1 MSMEICVLSDVR
13 LASIVEWQDSIKT
26 ENFPLRLPQGDPLIG
41 SVGGNLLTQLRD
53 KDTMIE
59 YSVVD
64 FSELK
69 QVYKN
74 VNFGRD
80 WRYVIA
86 FTWSSDFDEE
96 LAAWMAATA
105 YARATRGI
113 IFDEHEGK
121 LLTPEES
128 VQITREIEGR
138 QPELKALLQNHL
150 QGLSAKSPEAA
161 EALREFIQRRLTK
174 SGER

>member
-13 LASIVEWQDSIKT
+13 LASIAEWQTAIET
-26 ENFPLRLPQGDPLIG
+26 ESFPLRLPREKSLAESG
-41 SVGGNLLTQLRD
+41 GGNLRAQLRD
-53 KDTMIE
+53 KETMIE

-69 QVYKN
+69 QTYRN
-74 VNFGRD
+74 VNFGRE

-86 FTWSSDFDEE
+86 FIWSSDFDEE

-105 YARATRGI
+105 YARASGGI
-113 IFDEHEGK
+113 VFDEHEGK

-128 VQITREIEGR
+128 IQVTREIERR
-138 QPELKALLQNHL
+138 QPQLKALLQAYF
-150 QGLSAKSPEAA
+150 QELSANSPEAT
-161 EALREFIQRRLTK
+161 EALREFMQRRSIK
-174 SGER
+174 S